1 VARRDGAG
9 DGIAR
14 VVGHHDEL
22 RRSVPTLA
30 PDVAHELGTVRVTQV
45 QVAAARAQRC
55 AVESRTGLFRR
66 AGDNGPPGRTWPRM
80 SRSDAPTHRDRMP
93 PRVLVVDDEPLLR
106 RGVERILQRFGY
118 ATVGAANG
126 AEALARYRE
135 WLPDLV
141 LVDLHLPDM
150 SGENLVA
157 LLRPGDAAGPP
168 ILIVTGESSVTDV
181 VGTVG
186 VVTKPF
192 DVTALVELVRA
203 HTRHASAA

>member
-1 VARRDGAG
+1 
-9 DGIAR
+9 
-14 VVGHHDEL
+14 
-22 RRSVPTLA
+22 
-30 PDVAHELGTVRVTQV
+30 
-45 QVAAARAQRC
+45 
-55 AVESRTGLFRR
+55 
-66 AGDNGPPGRTWPRM
+66 
-80 SRSDAPTHRDRMP
+80 MP